1 MIPALLMVMGASAG
15 SMPPVDGALLPQ
27 GKACYTIAAS
37 DAGGVAR
44 GHVLRRVERIGG
56 DRLRMTITSRIGDGP
71 LLTSRID
78 VVFANLRPIRT
89 IEKTDGR
96 VGLSVRYGDSLV
108 TGTIVGENGRRK
120 TTEEALPGPVW
131 DEETLE
137 FVASA
142 LPLAEGAHF
151 ELPLFHFGRGP
162 KVTQIDVR
170 RSVSVDDIALG
181 PTPAWEVEAGTRSG
195 MKITFLIGRADR
207 RLLAVDEIAAYALFL
222 AGETAGGVTGQAV
235 VIDGGYVAQ

>member
-78 VVFANLRPIRT
+78 VVFANLRR
-89 IEKTDGR
+89 
-96 VGLSVRYGDSLV
+96 
-108 TGTIVGENGRRK
+108 
-120 TTEEALPGPVW
+120 
-131 DEETLE
+131 
-137 FVASA
+137 SA
-142 LPLAEGAHF
+142 
-151 ELPLFHFGRGP
+151 R
-162 KVTQIDVR
+162 
-170 RSVSVDDIALG
+170 
-181 PTPAWEVEAGTRSG
+181 
-195 MKITFLIGRADR
+195 
-207 RLLAVDEIAAYALFL
+207 
-222 AGETAGGVTGQAV
+222 
-235 VIDGGYVAQ
+235 

>member
-1 MIPALLMVMGASAG
+1 
-15 SMPPVDGALLPQ
+15 MP
-27 GKACYTIAAS
+27 AAS
-37 DAGGVAR
+37 
-44 GHVLRRVERIGG
+44 
-56 DRLRMTITSRIGDGP
+56 
-71 LLTSRID
+71 
-78 VVFANLRPIRT
+78 VFANLRPIRT

-207 RLLAVDEIAAYALFL
+207 RLLAVDVDGVRSTLSDDCSGL
-222 AGETAGGVTGQAV
+222 AK
-235 VIDGGYVAQ
+235 